1 MLNSLT
7 VEQSRQIQ
15 VQILFEQPSAT
26 RIPTKLP
33 LASQTQQEGGDMWL
47 AEALYKKRSKWW
59 AVNRP
64 ICGCS
69 LTVKPRSSK
78 PAMWFRL
85 PSFAPIDFEQN
96 KLASCER
103 NLRYDYGRQR
113 VRVCRIFHIILPRFS
128 SAIASHSATALRS
141 VKMSERGCY
150 CFQAE

>member
-7 VEQSRQIQ
+7 AEQSRQIQ

-69 LTVKPRSSK
+69 SMVEFQ
-78 PAMWFRL
+78 PAKLATWVRF
-85 PSFAPIDFEQN
+85 PSLAPIDFEQN

-128 SAIASHSATALRS
+128 SAIASHPVTALRS
-141 VKMSERGCY
+141 VTMSERGCY

>member
-85 PSFAPIDFEQN
+85 PSFAPIDFEQTSQLLV
-96 KLASCER
+96 KEICAMTTEDSESGFVEFSIQFYREPVQL
-103 NLRYDYGRQR
+103 LLL
-113 VRVCRIFHIILPRFS
+113 IL
-128 SAIASHSATALRS
+128 
-141 VKMSERGCY
+141 
-150 CFQAE
+150 